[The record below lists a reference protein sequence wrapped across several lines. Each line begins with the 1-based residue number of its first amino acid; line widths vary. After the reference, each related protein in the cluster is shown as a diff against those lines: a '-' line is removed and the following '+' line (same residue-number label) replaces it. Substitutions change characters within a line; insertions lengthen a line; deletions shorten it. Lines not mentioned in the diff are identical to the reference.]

1 MGYRKGYYR
10 KDGTYVQGHYAN
22 NRSKFSNKNNG
33 CMFLI
38 LAFIAISS
46 IISCSDSGDSGDSTE
61 ITSGSSSGS
70 SSNSNCPTKICG
82 DFKSQADAQKT
93 FESNKKCYKN
103 LDGDGNGKACEHL
116 K

>member
-1 MGYRKGYYR
+1 MKH
-10 KDGTYVQGHYAN
+10 K
-22 NRSKFSNKNNG
+22 K
-33 CMFLI
+33 I
-38 LAFIAISS
+38 IAISIS
-46 IISCSDSGDSGDSTE
+46 LLILTGIIISCSDSGDSGE